1 MKHTGNHTHSADI
14 IFSVVLFSLFLI
26 SLLMLVLFS
35 GQAYRTSVKGSEQ
48 NNNLY
53 TASDYITAK
62 FHMHDMGNAIYS
74 DTINGTQA
82 LCMKDRID
90 DKTYI
95 TYIYL
100 LDGNLKELFTL
111 QDNVPSL
118 EMGTDIAS
126 LKSFDIDETAE
137 GLYRISF
144 EDPDEHSCSILLHPG
159 SPRIQ

>member
-14 IFSVVLFSLFLI
+14 IFSVVLFSLFLL
-26 SLLMLVLFS
+26 SLLMLMLFS
-35 GQAYRTSVKGSEQ
+35 GQAYRTSVKGSKL

-53 TASDYITAK
+53 TASDYVTAK
-62 FHMHDMGNAIYS
+62 FHMHDMGDDIYT

-118 EMGTDIAS
+118 NMGTDIAS
-126 LKSFDIDETAE
+126 LKSFAIDETAE

-144 EDPDEHSCSILLHPG
+144 EDPDKHSCSILLHPG